1 MAVTRQTFKNLATN
15 FINST
20 FADFTKTFTIEAL
33 TNTPDG
39 QGGYVPSWSTFATIT
54 GFVQKKTDQSGG
66 EMVKDDQLEAD
77 YPTTFSF
84 KYISGITNEMRV
96 LFNGKY
102 YNIRSIISVQE
113 VDVWID
119 IVADESDAT

>member
-15 FINST
+15 FVNST

-39 QGGYVPSWSTFATIT
+39 QGGYVPSWSTFAIVT
-54 GFVQKKTDQSGG
+54 GFVQKKSGD
-66 EMVKDDQLEAD
+66 ETVKDDQLNDD
-77 YPTTFSF
+77 YPTMFSF
-84 KYISGITNEMRV
+84 KYISGLNNNMRV

-113 VDVWID
+113 VDVWVD

>member
-54 GFVQKKTDQSGG
+54 GFVQKKSGD
-66 EMVKDDQLEAD
+66 ETIKDDQLD
-77 YPTTFSF
+77 DNYPTTFSF

>member
-15 FINST
+15 FITKT
-20 FADFTKTFTIEAL
+20 FADFTKTFTIESL

-54 GFVQKKTDQSGG
+54 GFVQKKSGD
-66 EMVKDDQLEAD
+66 ETIKDDQLD
-77 YPTTFSF
+77 DNYPTTFSF